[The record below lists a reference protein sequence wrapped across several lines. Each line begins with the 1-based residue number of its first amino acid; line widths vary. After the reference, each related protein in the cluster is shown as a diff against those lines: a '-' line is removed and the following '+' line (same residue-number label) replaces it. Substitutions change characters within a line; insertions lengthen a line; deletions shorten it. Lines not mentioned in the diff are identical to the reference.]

1 MAENKRPSKQE
12 LKPINII
19 VACCYPLYGEGI
31 SKLLLEDKKI
41 DVVSVVSTLID
52 LIESSKQHKFDI
64 LLLDVEVK
72 GLNLNKILALV
83 KKNKSAKVI
92 LLIDSNYSENL
103 LINGIRSGIMGY
115 VHKDIESSELIK
127 SINE

>member
-1 MAENKRPSKQE
+1 VVDNKKSSRQKSKVI
-12 LKPINII
+12 KTI
-19 VACCYPLYGEGI
+19 VACSYPLYAEGLSRI
-31 SKLLLEDKKI
+31 LTEDKKI
-41 DVVSVVSTLID
+41 DVVSAVSTLID
-52 LIESSKQHKFDI
+52 LIESCKEYKFDI

-103 LINGIRSGIMGY
+103 LINGIR
-115 VHKDIESSELIK
+115 
-127 SINE
+127 